1 MKINI
6 PFRGISNVPDDS
18 YSKDGEMAVVMNMRH
33 KGGELVEC
41 RPPTVEIN
49 DAVKTLYHA
58 QSGKWLDMSD
68 DHDLFVRGEL
78 TPLAKDVKNFGLMGN
93 VVLLN
98 KSNQAE
104 YLIWRG
110 GVYEYLGT
118 FPEVPEMSIGLNYV
132 LEFGET
138 VSKYSYEYLD
148 RKTAWAK
155 VAKGYFDMA
164 LDKHYK
170 SRRFVDNVLFVVGLR
185 LFDGSYIYS
194 HLYYVR
200 GNGAKDVGSLKVES
214 GVNNFATFINTGGN
228 GEATMGACVLGFDTE
243 FTFKYNLEKWED
255 IVSSVDVFTSGS
267 LMEHE
272 VANLVLEM
280 NEGGL
285 TVNLVETNIEAYT
298 NKSIPKLRDEIENC
312 SAFYRIASY
321 DLKGNLLYNVM
332 DTSPSSLAVQQ
343 MLPVSNL
350 KRYNAADVLNY
361 NSKLHITNYEEKI
374 NFATPGMLDA
384 YYPEVG
390 GLGPNKSLIEID
402 MKMRMKNGA
411 VKSITYDYTDAVMG
425 NQAGIS
431 LEHLTSLVSHPAR
444 DIVEMQ
450 GVFMSNGKKN
460 YISTLLKNHPI
471 MDMSLSLLGNTTRN
485 YFVDYKIVGAFNNT
499 YNANSQKFTNVTFD
513 PVTFLD
519 KIGDGVKSE
528 YELKVQNDTLW
539 TLKEGDSVIA
549 SGMSLET
556 SAEYGFFFTGDV
568 IPGTK
573 IIISITGREC
583 SYDISSLV
591 IQSEVE
597 EMEGKDIDEVQKN
610 TLKVSAVDNPFYFPT
625 AQAYKFEGDIVAL
638 SSNAEAISTGQ
649 FGQFPLFVFTTE
661 GIWAM
666 SVDTSGKG
674 AYLAQSP
681 FSREVCSGSVCPL
694 SGGVAFTTER
704 GVMLISGGQVTELTE
719 NLDGLAVDFMEY
731 QADTWEKI
739 FERAEMDYYVQPVPI
754 QEYVKGA
761 KLAYNYKHNELML
774 SNYAF
779 PFTYVLN
786 LKDGT
791 WGMIDTT
798 FDLTTNKY
806 PECVVHNSEKGERYV
821 FEDADGCDVRVVA
834 VTRPVK
840 VETLD
845 FKRIR
850 QAALRCTFIGK
861 LNFYVLGSND
871 GARFVC
877 ITGKEYPSK
886 YGNEPTDVMRR
897 DLITSAA
904 RSKQYKYI
912 SVVVAGVM
920 RGRVSLAE
928 MLVEGGFA
936 SNQLR

>member
-58 QSGKWLDMSD
+58 QSGKWLDLSD

-78 TPLAKDVKNFGLMGN
+78 EPLATGVLSFSVMGN
-93 VVLLN
+93 VVMMQYDNRVEYAIWEGVYRVLGALPEIGDNFSVSFTNESELAKEDSYFNLGNNVSTIRNTQVGAINKLLN
-98 KSNQAE
+98 A
-104 YLIWRG
+104 I
-110 GVYEYLGT
+110 YE
-118 FPEVPEMSIGLNYV
+118 E
-132 LEFGET
+132 
-138 VSKYSYEYLD
+138 
-148 RKTAWAK
+148 
-155 VAKGYFDMA
+155 KG
-164 LDKHYK
+164 
-170 SRRFVDNVLFVVGLR
+170 FVDRVWFKIAFR
-185 LFDGSYIYS
+185 LFDGTYIRSSNIIQASWYEEWGQDVTPGVS
-194 HLYYVR
+194 
-200 GNGAKDVGSLKVES
+200 NGTKDIWYLGENDVYKARVNYFKVAISIKDALFDRLK
-214 GVNNFATFINTGGN
+214 G
-228 GEATMGACVLGFDTE
+228 
-243 FTFKYNLEKWED
+243 WEN
-255 IVSSVDVFTSGS
+255 IITSVDVFTTGS
-267 LMEHE
+267 IMSFGLVKTVNGSNVYEE
-272 VANLVLEM
+272 YKTLDQKGFYDIVANLSFYKMAEYSTNGSLHWE
-280 NEGGL
+280 
-285 TVNLVETNIEAYT
+285 VEN
-298 NKSIPKLRDEIENC
+298 
-312 SAFYRIASY
+312 
-321 DLKGNLLYNVM
+321 
-332 DTSPSSLAVQQ
+332 TSPSNLAVQTQ
-343 MLPVSNL
+343 LIEESHDLYIPKQSGVYN
-350 KRYNAADVLNY
+350 KRLHIFDYKKKLFNGYSFPKAIFADGSSLNY
-361 NSKLHITNYEEKI
+361 IDGDFVIVVFLKTEDGEKVVVKPISYRDRYVNLHYYSYPDSRAYKMIII
-374 NFATPGMLDA
+374 NDGIYDEILLDPHPFKNEAFAI
-384 YYPEVG
+384 
-390 GLGPNKSLIEID
+390 K
-402 MKMRMKNGA
+402 
-411 VKSITYDYTDAVMG
+411 
-425 NQAGIS
+425 
-431 LEHLTSLVSHPAR
+431 
-444 DIVEMQ
+444 VEMWQ
-450 GVFMSNGKKN
+450 NMDGKM
-460 YISTLLKNHPI
+460 IP
-471 MDMSLSLLGNTTRN
+471 SLYNPGKGIAPLD
-485 YFVDYKIVGAFNNT
+485 YEVDDIE
-499 YNANSQKFTNVTFD
+499 NV
-513 PVTFLD
+513 
-519 KIGDGVKSE
+519 
-528 YELKVQNDTLW
+528 
-539 TLKEGDSVIA
+539 
-549 SGMSLET
+549 
-556 SAEYGFFFTGDV
+556 
-568 IPGTK
+568 
-573 IIISITGREC
+573 
-583 SYDISSLV
+583 
-591 IQSEVE
+591 
-597 EMEGKDIDEVQKN
+597 KDI
-610 TLKVSAVDNPFYFPT
+610 LKVSAVDNPFYLPT
-625 AQAYKFEGDIVAL
+625 AQTYKFEGDIVAL

-821 FEDADGCDVRVVA
+821 FEDADGRDVRVVA

-877 ITGKEYPSK
+877 ITGKEYPSVN
-886 YGNEPTDVMRR
+886 GNEPTDVMRR